1 MAEIRFIIIL
11 VVPNLKNY
19 ILMKNL
25 LILSSLVISM
35 IITGVT
41 HNFKIESNN
50 LIWQKVYDSNNS
62 IYELY
67 ESLRQQ
73 GNYEKIYIVRNEVIF
88 TINFESKNEL
98 DAHGYKSSS
107 YPSYLKPG
115 GKFTGYLQK
124 KEGKYRVTITNV
136 DFNWNGDQVENID
149 DAALKKGELKHNT
162 KAKKVIQLFDRY
174 FNEKFDF
181 SESLSTNW

>member
-1 MAEIRFIIIL
+1 
-11 VVPNLKNY
+11 
-19 ILMKNL
+19 MKSL
-25 LILSSLVISM
+25 LALTSLVISM
-35 IITGVT
+35 SITGIT

-50 LIWQKVYDSNNS
+50 LIWQKVYDSDNS

-73 GNYEKIYIVRNEVIF
+73 GNYEKIYIVRDEVIF

-98 DAHGYKSSS
+98 EAHGYKVWS

-115 GKFTGYLQK
+115 GQFTGYLQK

-136 DFNWNGDQVENID
+136 DFNFNGDLVENID
-149 DAALKKGELKHNT
+149 DAALKKGEMKDNAR
-162 KAKKVIQLFDRY
+162 AKKVIQLFDRY
-174 FNEKFDF
+174 FNEKFKF
-181 SESLSTNW
+181 KNIEAQSW

>member
-1 MAEIRFIIIL
+1 
-11 VVPNLKNY
+11 
-19 ILMKNL
+19 MKNL
-25 LILSSLVISM
+25 LILSSMVISM
-35 IITGVT
+35 FIAGIP

-50 LIWQKVYDSNNS
+50 LIWQKVYDSDNS
-62 IYELY
+62 IFELY

-98 DAHGYKSSS
+98 EAHGYKIGS
-107 YPSYLKPG
+107 YPRYLKPG

-124 KEGKYRVTITNV
+124 KEGKYRVTITNI
-136 DFNWNGDQVENID
+136 DFNWNGDLVENID
-149 DAALKKGELKHNT
+149 DAALKRGELNDAS

-181 SESLSTNW
+181 SHTSEGTW

>member
-1 MAEIRFIIIL
+1 
-11 VVPNLKNY
+11 
-19 ILMKNL
+19 MKNL
-25 LILSSLVISM
+25 LVLASLVISM
-35 IITGVT
+35 FISGLP

-50 LIWQKVYDSNNS
+50 LIWQKVYDSDNS

-73 GNYEKIYIVRNEVIF
+73 GNYEKIYIVRDEVIF

-98 DAHGYKSSS
+98 EAHGYKKWN

-136 DFNWNGDQVENID
+136 DFNWNGDFVENID
-149 DAALKKGELKHNT
+149 DAALKKGAMKDNT
-162 KAKKVIQLFDRY
+162 RAKKVIQLFDRY

-181 SESLSTNW
+181 SKTNTQNW